1 MPRVGNAVV
10 PLSSDGGTTA
20 LLRLSVV
27 VRRRW
32 GVTVGVAPVV
42 GALRPWCRVWPVGM
56 TVSVVLCVA
65 CGAASWLRR
74 LRFWT
79 VGLVLARF
87 LDTSVEVLNRWAG
100 VGETLRGVGLGAG
113 QPVRVWRGWGST
125 VQGLKRRRH
134 DGDAVACGPG
144 WGRPRA
150 LRACGP
156 EATSSPPLA
165 SATAATA

>member
-1 MPRVGNAVV
+1 M
-10 PLSSDGGTTA
+10 
-20 LLRLSVV
+20 LRLSVV

-32 GVTVGVAPVV
+32 GVTVGGAPVV

-74 LRFWT
+74 LRFWA

-113 QPVRVWRGWGST
+113 QSVRVWRGWGST
-125 VQGLKRRRH
+125 VQGLKRRRR
-134 DGDAVACGPG
+134 DGDATEIRWRAGRGG
-144 WGRPRA
+144 WRA
-150 LRACGP
+150 GTVRWAFG
-156 EATSSPPLA
+156 AWVG
-165 SATAATA
+165 